1 MQKVQC
7 TKAIS
12 VTSYLTWG
20 YVPYYMLCIKLN
32 LQFSAKQSKKM
43 PSQDALYTRMNCNT
57 ETYSPMHQFALLMQ
71 FHRPKKCAGLDIFKS
86 IFFFKKISL
95 CITLL
100 HNNEHHHL
108 HCIAM
113 QHVWPDNSSFMWLS
127 HCANVFL
134 TSWWFEESLFIHME
148 CTREYSTL
156 GSTLTDADKTRM
168 REFSSSL
175 VTNFPVH
182 HLKPCTSNTSK

>member
-1 MQKVQC
+1 MHNFRKCKKCSATKQNINVYYLPILRMHGVQCSDAPQRHVMQKVQQHKICNTLPHEMQKVQC

-86 IFFFKKISL
+86 IFFFKKISVHYSAS
-95 CITLL
+95 
-100 HNNEHHHL
+100 HNNEHHHCL
-108 HCIAM
+108 A
-113 QHVWPDNSSFMWLS
+113 
-127 HCANVFL
+127 
-134 TSWWFEESLFIHME
+134 
-148 CTREYSTL
+148 
-156 GSTLTDADKTRM
+156 
-168 REFSSSL
+168 
-175 VTNFPVH
+175 
-182 HLKPCTSNTSK
+182 

>member
-57 ETYSPMHQFALLMQ
+57 ETYSLMHQFALLMQ

-100 HNNEHHHL
+100 P
-108 HCIAM
+108 ITTSIII
-113 QHVWPDNSSFMWLS
+113 VWPDNSSFMWLS

-148 CTREYSTL
+148 CTREYWTL
-156 GSTLTDADKTRM
+156 GSTQTDADKTRM

-182 HLKPCTSNTSK
+182 HLKPCTFNTSK

>member
-1 MQKVQC
+1 MQKVQQHKICNTLPHEMQKVQC

-32 LQFSAKQSKKM
+32 LQFSAKQCKKM

-100 HNNEHHHL
+100 PITTSIII
-108 HCIAM
+108 CIALQCNM
-113 QHVWPDNSSFMWLS
+113 FGLI
-127 HCANVFL
+127 
-134 TSWWFEESLFIHME
+134 T
-148 CTREYSTL
+148 
-156 GSTLTDADKTRM
+156 
-168 REFSSSL
+168 
-175 VTNFPVH
+175 H
-182 HLKPCTSNTSK
+182 HSCD